1 MILQTLKKLH
11 LKVKEFCEFA
21 GLSKTQFN
29 HAVKKND
36 PIYQQGLQ
44 IKLKEFLKYKIEQIK
59 KEIK

>member
-1 MILQTLKKLH
+1 MILQILKKLN

-36 PIYQQGLQ
+36 PIYQKGLQ
-44 IKLKEFLKYKIEQIK
+44 LKLKEFLKYKIEQIK